1 MVEVCLKG
9 TRALVMGLGL
19 HGGGVETVRYLTRMG
34 AEVRCT
40 DLKPKKAIESSI
52 EALSNL
58 DVQYVLG
65 KHRLEDFE
73 WADIIVKNP
82 AVPSSSP
89 WIAGRSNVETDLSLF
104 LKSCKSPILALTGSK
119 GKSTA
124 VSALLH
130 LLKTK
135 HPGARLGGNITIN
148 PLAFVHLLKPSD
160 PVILEL
166 SSWQLA
172 DLRGRELLRPQI
184 AGITNLMHDHQ
195 DYYRNFADYEADK
208 TTIFELQGA
217 EEFSIFP
224 DDEYGRRWS
233 KASVSKSYL
242 VRKGEPREKFFKG
255 SFIGGGNVGYFSDG
269 VEREPLIAK
278 ELRVPGEAFRLNLL
292 FAGTMARL
300 WGLDSREILETSE
313 SFAGIPYRMEFFLE
327 RDGIRYYDDT
337 ASTIPSA
344 TAAAL
349 LAIDRPVILIAG
361 GANKEL
367 DFSPFEETAKK
378 AKSIIML
385 AGSAT
390 DIWLPRLRA
399 IGLEIEDAKHSMAA
413 AVATAK
419 REARSG
425 DAIILS
431 PGAASFG
438 MFRHEFERGDI
449 FKAAVMQENPPYPG
463 D

>member
-1 MVEVCLKG
+1 MGGISLKG
-9 TRALVMGLGL
+9 TRALVMGLGF
-19 HGGGVETVRYLTRMG
+19 HGGGIETVRYLVHMG

-40 DLKPKKAIESSI
+40 DLNPEKSIRSSI

-58 DVQYVLG
+58 DVQYILG
-65 KHRLEDFE
+65 EHRPEDFD

-82 AVPSSSP
+82 AVPLSSP

-104 LKSCKSPILALTGSK
+104 LRHCESPLLALTGSK

-130 LLKTK
+130 FLKLRY
-135 HPGARLGGNITIN
+135 PGTRLGGNSTVS

-172 DLRGRELLRPQI
+172 DLRGRNLLRPVI

-195 DYYRNFADYEADK
+195 NRYENFADYETDK
-208 TTIFELQGA
+208 TAVFELQGA
-217 EEFSIFP
+217 NDFSVFP
-224 DDEYGRRWS
+224 DDEYGRKWS
-233 KASVSKSYL
+233 ETSTGKSYL
-242 VRKGEPREKFFKG
+242 VKKSEPQEKFFKG
-255 SFIGGGNVGYFSDG
+255 SFVGNEQIGYFSNG
-269 VEREPLIAK
+269 IEREQLLAK
-278 ELRVPGEAFRLNLL
+278 ELRVPGEVFRLNLL

-300 WGLDSREILETSE
+300 WGLDSQEILKASA

-337 ASTIPSA
+337 ASTIPNA

-349 LAIDRPVILIAG
+349 LAMNRPVILIAG
-361 GANKEL
+361 GTNKEL
-367 DFSPFEETAKK
+367 DFAPFDKPAKK
-378 AKSIIML
+378 AKRIIML

-399 IGLEIEDAKHSMAA
+399 MGLEIEDAKHSMAA
-413 AVATAK
+413 AVAAAQK
-419 REARSG
+419 EAGSG

-438 MFRHEFERGDI
+438 MFRHEFERGDA
-449 FKAAVMQENPPYPG
+449 FKAAVLQKS
-463 D
+463 

>member
-1 MVEVCLKG
+1 MGEVRLKG
-9 TRALVMGLGL
+9 AHALVMGLGF
-19 HGGGVETVRYLTRMG
+19 HGGGVETVRYLIRMG

-40 DLKPKKAIESSI
+40 DLNSKEVIRPSI

-65 KHRLEDFE
+65 EHRQEDFD

-82 AVPSSSP
+82 AVPLSSP
-89 WIAGRSNVETDLSLF
+89 WIAGRNNVETDLSLF
-104 LKSCKSPILALTGSK
+104 LRHCKSPVLALTGSK

-130 LLKTK
+130 FLKLH
-135 HPGARLGGNITIN
+135 HPGARLGGNITTS
-148 PLAFVHLLKPSD
+148 PLAFAHLLKPGD

-172 DLRGRELLRPQI
+172 DLRSRNLLRPKI

-195 DYYRNFADYEADK
+195 NRYETFADYEADK
-208 TTIFELQGA
+208 TTIFELQGSGD
-217 EEFSIFP
+217 FSVFP

-233 KASVSKSYL
+233 ASSRANSYL
-242 VRKGEPREKFFKG
+242 VRKNEPQEKFFKG
-255 SFIGGGNVGYFSDG
+255 SFIGSGQVGYFNNG
-269 VEREPLIAK
+269 VEREPLLARK
-278 ELRVPGEAFRLNLL
+278 LQVPGETFRLNLL

-300 WGLDSREILETSE
+300 WGLDSREILKASA

-337 ASTIPSA
+337 ASTIPDA
-344 TAAAL
+344 TVAAL
-349 LAIDRPVILIAG
+349 LAMDRPVVLIAG
-361 GANKEL
+361 GTNKEL
-367 DFSPFEETAKK
+367 NFSSFDKFAKK
-378 AKSIIML
+378 AKRIIML

-399 IGLEIEDAKHSMAA
+399 MGLEIEDAKHSMAA
-413 AVATAK
+413 AVAAAQ
-419 REARSG
+419 REARGG

-438 MFRHEFERGDI
+438 MFSHEFERGDV
-449 FKAAVMQENPPYPG
+449 FKDVVLHKS
-463 D
+463 